1 MYSSPIQEIPTA
13 RPQNLA
19 NLAMIAGSMKP
30 AKDMNVSR
38 LRVARKIEIV
48 QVEDACPSIICAN
61 ESSNALGLKIV
72 KKTSFVMIVISV

>member
-48 QVEDACPSIICAN
+48 QVEDA
-61 ESSNALGLKIV
+61 
-72 KKTSFVMIVISV
+72 